1 MTSLLDELKDYS
13 GKNIYPC
20 HMPGHKR
27 RAFEHIPQDIAEID
41 LTEVEGTDDLHDPS
55 GIILE
60 AERFAALQLGADES
74 FFLINGSSS
83 GILAAISAC
92 TDKGGKILMARNSHK
107 SAYNAVYLRELDP
120 VYIFPEMMEGLP
132 VMEAVTA
139 GEVRKALD
147 ENPDIRAVF
156 IVSPTYEGRLAD
168 MGSIAGTV
176 HERGIP
182 LIVDEAHGAHLSFDE
197 GNRSDAIRC
206 GADIAVQSVHKTLPA
221 PTQTAILSV
230 KGTLVDREKLRR
242 FLSIY
247 QSSSPSYPM
256 MAMIDG
262 CIRYMSDNR
271 GLVPAFKD
279 NFEKLLKRLEVC
291 DKLIFRPFIGEL
303 RSQRAD
309 HGKLL
314 ICTDASGV
322 SGVQLAGMLRDKYG
336 IETEMACP
344 GYVLA
349 MFTVC
354 DDGSGYDRVAEAL
367 IDLDRSLTD
376 TGGCHGAADQTEGS
390 CNASGFRS
398 LPAPVRRMSI
408 SEAMDSE
415 REYISL
421 EEACGR
427 ISAEQIFIYP
437 PGTPILTAGEM
448 IGREYIDYILK
459 CISEGF
465 NVKGIGDGCI
475 SVVKN
480 G

>member
-1 MTSLLDELKDYS
+1 MLDELKDYS
-13 GKNIYPC
+13 GKGLYPC

-27 RAFEHIPQDIAEID
+27 HAFDHILGDIAEID
-41 LTEVEGTDDLHDPS
+41 LTEVEGADDLHDPS

-74 FFLINGSSS
+74 FFLINGSTA

-92 TDKGGKILMARNSHK
+92 TDKGGRIVMVRNSHK

-120 VYIFPEMMEGLP
+120 VYIFPE
-132 VMEAVTA
+132 VMETPYIVEAVRPE
-139 GEVRKALD
+139 EVRKALD
-147 ENPDIRAVF
+147 ENPGVQAVF

-168 MGSIAGTV
+168 IAAIADIV

-197 GNRSDAIRC
+197 GNLSDAIRR

-230 KGTLVDREKLRR
+230 KGGLVDRKKLRR
-242 FLSIY
+242 FLSVY
-247 QSSSPSYPM
+247 QSSSPSYPLM
-256 MAMIDG
+256 SMIDG
-262 CIRYMSDNR
+262 CIRYMADNR
-271 GLVPAFKD
+271 DLVPAFKD

-291 DKLIFRPFIGEL
+291 DKLIFRPFAEEL
-303 RSQRAD
+303 RSGRAD
-309 HGKLL
+309 YGKLL
-314 ICTDASGV
+314 ICTDALGISGV
-322 SGVQLAGMLRDKYG
+322 RLAQLLREKYG
-336 IETEMACP
+336 IETEMTCP
-344 GYVLA
+344 GYILA

-354 DDGSGYDRVAEAL
+354 DDKEGFERVADAL
-367 IDLDRSLTD
+367 TQLDLDPEICGKAEKAPLGTALPRLPERVMLPSK
-376 TGGCHGAADQTEGS
+376 AADSESEEIPLSASEGGI
-390 CNASGFRS
+390 CTGM
-398 LPAPVRRMSI
+398 V
-408 SEAMDSE
+408 
-415 REYISL
+415 
-421 EEACGR
+421 
-427 ISAEQIFIYP
+427 FIYP
-437 PGTPILTAGEM
+437 PGTPVLAPGER
-448 IGREYIDYILK
+448 IKKEHTEYILK

>member
-13 GKNIYPC
+13 GKGLYPC

-27 RAFEHIPQDIAEID
+27 HAFDHIPGDIAEID
-41 LTEVEGTDDLHDPS
+41 LTEVEGADDLHDPS

-60 AERFAALQLGADES
+60 AERFAAQQLGADES
-74 FFLINGSSS
+74 FFLINGSTA

-92 TDKGGKILMARNSHK
+92 TDKGGRIVMVRNSHK

-120 VYIFPEMMEGLP
+120 VYIFPE
-132 VMEAVTA
+132 VMETPYIVEAVRPE
-139 GEVRKALD
+139 EVRKALD
-147 ENPDIRAVF
+147 ENPGVQAVF

-168 MGSIAGTV
+168 IAAIADIV

-197 GNRSDAIRC
+197 GNPSDAIRR

-230 KGTLVDREKLRR
+230 KGGLVDRKKLRR
-242 FLSIY
+242 FLSVY
-247 QSSSPSYPM
+247 QSSSPSYPLM
-256 MAMIDG
+256 SMIDG
-262 CIRYMSDNR
+262 CIRYMADNR
-271 GLVPAFKD
+271 DLVPAFKD

-291 DKLIFRPFIGEL
+291 DKLIFRPFAEEL
-303 RSQRAD
+303 RSGRAD
-309 HGKLL
+309 YGKLL
-314 ICTDASGV
+314 ICTDALGISGV
-322 SGVQLAGMLRDKYG
+322 RLAQLLREKYG
-336 IETEMACP
+336 IETEMTCP
-344 GYVLA
+344 GYILA

-354 DDGSGYDRVAEAL
+354 DDKEGFERVADAL
-367 IDLDRSLTD
+367 TQLDLDPEICGKAEKAPLGTALPRLPERVMLPSK
-376 TGGCHGAADQTEGS
+376 AADSESEEIPLSASEGGI
-390 CNASGFRS
+390 CTGM
-398 LPAPVRRMSI
+398 V
-408 SEAMDSE
+408 
-415 REYISL
+415 
-421 EEACGR
+421 
-427 ISAEQIFIYP
+427 FIYP
-437 PGTPILTAGEM
+437 PGTPVLAPGER
-448 IGREYIDYILK
+448 IKKEHTEYILK

>member
-13 GKNIYPC
+13 GKGLYPC

-27 RAFEHIPQDIAEID
+27 HAFDHIPGDIAEID
-41 LTEVEGTDDLHDPS
+41 LTEVEGADDLHDPS

-74 FFLINGSSS
+74 FFLINGSTA

-92 TDKGGKILMARNSHK
+92 TDKGGRIVMVRNSHK

-120 VYIFPEMMEGLP
+120 VYIFPE
-132 VMEAVTA
+132 VMETPYIVEAVRPE
-139 GEVRKALD
+139 EVRKALD
-147 ENPDIRAVF
+147 ENPGVQAVF

-168 MGSIAGTV
+168 IAAIADIV

-197 GNRSDAIRC
+197 GNLSDAIRR

-230 KGTLVDREKLRR
+230 KGGLVDRKKLRR
-242 FLSIY
+242 FLSVY
-247 QSSSPSYPM
+247 QSSSPSYPLM
-256 MAMIDG
+256 SMIDG
-262 CIRYMSDNR
+262 CIRYMADNR
-271 GLVPAFKD
+271 DLVPAFKD

-291 DKLIFRPFIGEL
+291 DKLIFRPFAEEL
-303 RSQRAD
+303 RSGRAD
-309 HGKLL
+309 YGKLL
-314 ICTDASGV
+314 ICTDALGISGV
-322 SGVQLAGMLRDKYG
+322 RLAQLLREKYG
-336 IETEMACP
+336 IETEMTCP
-344 GYVLA
+344 GYILA

-354 DDGSGYDRVAEAL
+354 DDKEGFERVADAL
-367 IDLDRSLTD
+367 TQLDLDPEICGKAEKAPLGTELPRHPQRVMLPSK
-376 TGGCHGAADQTEGS
+376 AADSESEEIPLSASEGGI
-390 CNASGFRS
+390 CTGM
-398 LPAPVRRMSI
+398 V
-408 SEAMDSE
+408 
-415 REYISL
+415 
-421 EEACGR
+421 
-427 ISAEQIFIYP
+427 FIYP
-437 PGTPILTAGEM
+437 PGTPVLAPGER
-448 IGREYIDYILK
+448 IKKEHTEYILK

>member
-13 GKNIYPC
+13 GKGLYPC

-27 RAFEHIPQDIAEID
+27 HAFDHIPGDIAEID
-41 LTEVEGTDDLHDPS
+41 LTEVEGADDLHDPS

-74 FFLINGSSS
+74 FFLINGSTA

-92 TDKGGKILMARNSHK
+92 TDKGGRIVMVRNSHK

-120 VYIFPEMMEGLP
+120 VYIFPE
-132 VMEAVTA
+132 VMETPYIVEAVRPE
-139 GEVRKALD
+139 EVRKALD
-147 ENPDIRAVF
+147 ENPGVQAVF

-168 MGSIAGTV
+168 IAAIADIV

-197 GNRSDAIRC
+197 GNPSDAIRR

-230 KGTLVDREKLRR
+230 KGGLVDRKKLRR
-242 FLSIY
+242 FLSVY
-247 QSSSPSYPM
+247 QSSSPSYPLM
-256 MAMIDG
+256 SMIDG
-262 CIRYMSDNR
+262 CIRYMADNR
-271 GLVPAFKD
+271 DLVPAFKD

-291 DKLIFRPFIGEL
+291 DKLIFRPFAEEL
-303 RSQRAD
+303 RSGRAD
-309 HGKLL
+309 YGKLL
-314 ICTDASGV
+314 ICTDALGISGV
-322 SGVQLAGMLRDKYG
+322 RLAQLLREKYG
-336 IETEMACP
+336 IETEMTCP
-344 GYVLA
+344 GYILA

-354 DDGSGYDRVAEAL
+354 DDKEGFERVADAL
-367 IDLDRSLTD
+367 TQLDLDPEICGKAEKAPLGTALPRLPERVMLPSK
-376 TGGCHGAADQTEGS
+376 AADSESEEIPLSASEGGI
-390 CNASGFRS
+390 CTGM
-398 LPAPVRRMSI
+398 V
-408 SEAMDSE
+408 
-415 REYISL
+415 
-421 EEACGR
+421 
-427 ISAEQIFIYP
+427 FIYP
-437 PGTPILTAGEM
+437 PGTPVLAPGER
-448 IGREYIDYILK
+448 IKKEHTEYILK

>member
-13 GKNIYPC
+13 GKGLYPC

-27 RAFEHIPQDIAEID
+27 HAFGHIPGDIAGID
-41 LTEVEGTDDLHDPS
+41 LTEVEGADDLHDPS

-74 FFLINGSSS
+74 FFLINGSTA

-92 TDKGGKILMARNSHK
+92 TDKGGRIVMIRNSHK

-120 VYIFPEMMEGLP
+120 VYIFPE
-132 VMEAVTA
+132 VMETPCIVEAVRPE
-139 GEVRKALD
+139 EVRKALD
-147 ENPDIRAVF
+147 ENPGVQAVF

-168 MGSIAGTV
+168 IAAIADIV

-197 GNRSDAIRC
+197 GNPSDAIRR

-230 KGTLVDREKLRR
+230 KGGLVDRKKLRR
-242 FLSIY
+242 FLSVY
-247 QSSSPSYPM
+247 QSSSPSYPLM
-256 MAMIDG
+256 SMIDG
-262 CIRYMSDNR
+262 CIRYMADNR
-271 GLVPAFKD
+271 ELVPAFKH

-291 DKLIFRPFIGEL
+291 DKLIFRPFAEEL
-303 RSQRAD
+303 RSGRAD
-309 HGKLL
+309 YGKLL
-314 ICTDASGV
+314 ICTDALGISGV
-322 SGVQLAGMLRDKYG
+322 RLAQLLREKYG
-336 IETEMACP
+336 IETEMTCP
-344 GYVLA
+344 GYILA

-354 DDGSGYDRVAEAL
+354 DDKEGFERVADAL
-367 IDLDRSLTD
+367 IRLDLDPEICGKAEKSEKFPSG
-376 TGGCHGAADQTEGS
+376 TGLPGHPQRVMLPSKAADSES
-390 CNASGFRS
+390 EEIPLSAS
-398 LPAPVRRMSI
+398 
-408 SEAMDSE
+408 E
-415 REYISL
+415 
-421 EEACGR
+421 GR
-427 ISAEQIFIYP
+427 ICTGMVFIYP
-437 PGTPILTAGEM
+437 PGTPVLAPGER
-448 IGREYIDYILK
+448 IEKEHTEYILN

>member
-1 MTSLLDELKDYS
+1 MLDELKDYS
-13 GKNIYPC
+13 GKGLYPC

-27 RAFEHIPQDIAEID
+27 HAFDHIPGDIAKID
-41 LTEVEGTDDLHDPS
+41 LTEVEGADDLHDPS

-74 FFLINGSSS
+74 FFLINGSTA

-92 TDKGGKILMARNSHK
+92 TDKGGRIVMVRNSHK

-120 VYIFPEMMEGLP
+120 VYIFPE
-132 VMEAVTA
+132 VMETPCIVEAVRPE
-139 GEVRKALD
+139 EVRKALD
-147 ENPDIRAVF
+147 ENPGVQAVF

-168 MGSIAGTV
+168 IAAIADIV

-197 GNRSDAIRC
+197 GNPSDAIRR

-230 KGTLVDREKLRR
+230 KGGLVDRKKLRR
-242 FLSIY
+242 FLSVY
-247 QSSSPSYPM
+247 QSSSPSYPLM
-256 MAMIDG
+256 SMIDG
-262 CIRYMSDNR
+262 CIRYMADNR
-271 GLVPAFKD
+271 DLVPAFKD

-291 DKLIFRPFIGEL
+291 DKLIFRPFAEEL
-303 RSQRAD
+303 RSRRAD
-309 HGKLL
+309 YGKLL
-314 ICTDASGV
+314 ICTDVPGISVVRLA
-322 SGVQLAGMLRDKYG
+322 QLLREKYG
-336 IETEMACP
+336 IETEMTCP
-344 GYVLA
+344 GYILA

-354 DDGSGYDRVAEAL
+354 DDEEGFERVADAL
-367 IDLDRSLTD
+367 IRLDLDPEICGKPEKSEKFPSG
-376 TGGCHGAADQTEGS
+376 TGLSGHPERVMLPSKAADSES
-390 CNASGFRS
+390 EEIPLSAS
-398 LPAPVRRMSI
+398 
-408 SEAMDSE
+408 D
-415 REYISL
+415 
-421 EEACGR
+421 GR
-427 ISAEQIFIYP
+427 ICTGMVFIYP
-437 PGTPILTAGEM
+437 PGTPVLASGER
-448 IGREYIDYILK
+448 IEKEHTEYILK